1 MRFRFIFLICL
12 LGVCLAVP
20 ACSPGVYVKLDSTA
34 PARSPIF
41 IGMNR
46 RDVESHLGKPLFV
59 SRLNDDLYR
68 GIYEYDAKPGG
79 FDTLCFDVM
88 DFTTLGLG
96 HFLVSPVDRLESR
109 NYLMAVTYRMEDE
122 NLGNDIVVN
131 IKERVKVK
139 KVSS

>member
-96 HFLVSPVDRLESR
+96 HFLVSPVDRLKSR

-122 NLGNDIVVN
+122 NLRNDKVVD
-131 IKERVKVK
+131 IKEKVKVSLK
-139 KVSS
+139 K